1 MPEALH
7 NDYRTT
13 IETFRAFTDDRPGF
27 EKWELIDG
35 EMVLNPTPTNRHQIV
50 VNNILADLDA
60 TRERTGASWL
70 GIPGIGTRSRSDPFN
85 EAVPDVMILP
95 VPLEVSNWTFEALAV
110 FEVLSPDS
118 IRRDMV
124 RKRDFYRQIPSLTH
138 YIVLA
143 QDRHEATVF
152 RRHDEFSQR
161 VYKESATGIEIE
173 PLCVSLQLARIYR
186 NVPLL

>member
-7 NDYRTT
+7 SDYRTT
-13 IETFRAFTDDRPGF
+13 IETFRAFIDDRPGL

-35 EMVLNPTPTNRHQIV
+35 EMVLNPTPTNRHQII

-60 TRERTGASWL
+60 IRERTGASWL
-70 GIPGIGTRSRSDPFN
+70 GIPGIGTRRRSDPFN

-95 VPLEVSNWTFEALAV
+95 VPSEVANWTFDVLAA

-118 IRRDMV
+118 IRRDLV
-124 RKRDFYRQIPSLTH
+124 RKADFYRQIPSLTH

-143 QDRHEATVF
+143 QDRLEATVF
-152 RRHDEFSQR
+152 HRHEDFSQR
-161 VYKESATGIEIE
+161 VYKDFATNIEIE
-173 PLCVSLQLARIYR
+173 PLGVALQLARIYR
-186 NVPLL
+186 NVPLG